1 MKKVVAFFE
10 PEHLSDVKA
19 ALLEAGASSLTAT
32 NIVAT
37 DEEKKESQTFRGVR
51 RDIAFHPM
59 VRVEF
64 LTSGEGLP
72 SMKQAIQS
80 AANGGQILVSDV
92 GEVVNF

>member
-10 PEHLSDVKA
+10 PEHLADVKA
-19 ALLEAGASSLTAT
+19 ALSEAGASSLTAT

-37 DEEKKESQTFRGVR
+37 DAEKDESQTFRGVKR
-51 RDIAFHPM
+51 EIAFHPM

-64 LTSGEGLP
+64 LTTDESLT
-72 SMKQAIQS
+72 SMKDAIQS
-80 AANGGQILVSDV
+80 AANGGQILVSDI

>member
-1 MKKVVAFFE
+1 MKNVVAFFE

-32 NIVAT
+32 NVVAT
-37 DEEKKESQTFRGVR
+37 DDDKDVSHTFRGVKR
-51 RDIAFHPM
+51 EITFHPM

-64 LTSGEGLP
+64 LASDENLEGVTS
-72 SMKQAIQS
+72 AIQA
-80 AANGGQILVSDV
+80 AANGGQIVVSEV